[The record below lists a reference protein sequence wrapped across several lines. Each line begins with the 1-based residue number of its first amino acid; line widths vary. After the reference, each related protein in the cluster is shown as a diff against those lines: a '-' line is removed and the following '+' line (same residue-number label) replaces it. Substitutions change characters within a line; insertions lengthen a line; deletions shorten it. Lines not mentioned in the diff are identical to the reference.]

1 MLHDFFLLQW
11 ILSLS
16 RSFFQIHPQSLHSTD
31 FKLSRL
37 TPLPFAAFLP
47 FLFFCHYINENTLLH
62 THTHKHKNEDNCCPF
77 LPFSYFHTITVSLLH
92 VPLGRPIVII
102 TQDASEHNRPFD
114 RIHSELNK
122 KPLKKR
128 ERKGE
133 KKPLIHLGKERFQYK
148 SDVPVIAADLTRCH
162 YHNSFYLSTVGV
174 LTHGGEIAFSWVS
187 GTQ

>member
-47 FLFFCHYINENTLLH
+47 FLFFSHYINENTLLH

-77 LPFSYFHTITVSLLH
+77 LPFSYFHAITVSLLH
-92 VPLGRPIVII
+92 VPLGRPIVIF

-122 KPLKKR
+122 KTLKK
-128 ERKGE
+128 K
-133 KKPLIHLGKERFQYK
+133 GKEREK
-148 SDVPVIAADLTRCH
+148 KNPHSSGKR
-162 YHNSFYLSTVGV
+162 TVW
-174 LTHGGEIAFSWVS
+174 I
-187 GTQ
+187 